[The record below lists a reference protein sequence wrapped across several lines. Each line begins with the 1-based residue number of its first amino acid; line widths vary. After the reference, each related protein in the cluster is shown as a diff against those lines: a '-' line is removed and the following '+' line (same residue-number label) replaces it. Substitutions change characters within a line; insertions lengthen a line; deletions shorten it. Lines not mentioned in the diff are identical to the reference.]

1 MTALLALECSSVGAG
16 RSRLEL
22 RQQHA
27 VLVALRAFRPLDGG
41 NMLRRY
47 RLKLGHDA
55 SLDLRSVTN
64 SLRLKPPAS
73 PDVISE
79 NEPSGIAR
87 RGQNCSLRKTFFVK
101 MKRSSSDRSHCD
113 SNTGLFVPHHD
124 ADALPPDTNAPF
136 VARIWRASYQS
147 LYRILEPPVSVA
159 GCEFLSPSSFPSYQ
173 EQFPQAAA
181 AVRNR

>member
-1 MTALLALECSSVGAG
+1 MTALLALECSAVGAG

-41 NMLRRY
+41 NMLRCY
-47 RLKLGHDA
+47 RLKFGHDA
-55 SLDLRSVTN
+55 SLDFRSVTN
-64 SLRLKPPAS
+64 SLGLKPQAS
-73 PDVISE
+73 ADVISD
-79 NEPSGIAR
+79 NGPSDIAR

-124 ADALPPDTNAPF
+124 ADALPPDTNASPF

-147 LYRILEPPVSVA
+147 VYRILEPPVSVA

-173 EQFPQAAA
+173 EQFPQAA
-181 AVRNR
+181 